1 MRVYALLAGL
11 REFVFIVCLSHER
24 GSVEAEVKKDGG
36 WAGMVVTTHEMGI
49 PLARSWS
56 AIMWAR
62 LVLSTAGSAMT
73 ENLPTNLERGGSAES

>member
-1 MRVYALLAGL
+1 VYALLVGL

-24 GSVEAEVKKDGG
+24 GSAEAEVKKDGG
-36 WAGMVVTTHEMGI
+36 GWARMVVTTHEMGI

-73 ENLPTNLERGGSAES
+73 ENLPTNLERGGSAKS